1 MSNRERAFALLDEV
15 PDFKIDCVI
24 AYIQGIIAGAG
35 TEEPNG
41 ADIIK
46 DYVTELSRLQNWM
59 LLVKGKAPEAYE
71 AMHDRYVELKV
82 TLTSLGVN
90 ITELDKIK
98 E

>member
-35 TEEPNG
+35 MEDPNG

-46 DYVTELSRLQNWM
+46 E
-59 LLVKGKAPEAYE
+59 
-71 AMHDRYVELKV
+71 
-82 TLTSLGVN
+82 
-90 ITELDKIK
+90 
-98 E
+98 